1 MAQTSLTCARYRF
14 YGRSLELCFRL
25 ELVSSAPAHAPE
37 WHSTKQE
44 WSGSERNYS
53 AGSALIEPL
62 PGSRTRIEARKSE
75 RLPSTSNLQ

>member
-1 MAQTSLTCARYRF
+1 MARTSLTCARYRF
-14 YGRSLELCFRL
+14 YGRILEPCIRSKLA
-25 ELVSSAPAHAPE
+25 SPAPLPNAV
-37 WHSTKQE
+37 QQRE
-44 WSGSERNYS
+44 WSGSGERNYS